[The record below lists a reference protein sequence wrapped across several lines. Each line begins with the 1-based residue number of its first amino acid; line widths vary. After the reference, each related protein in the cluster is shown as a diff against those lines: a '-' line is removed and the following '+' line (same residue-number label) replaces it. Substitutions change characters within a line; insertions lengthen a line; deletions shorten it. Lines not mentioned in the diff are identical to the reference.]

1 MTDTAA
7 NEIAPHLP
15 LLFENEANG
24 ILQDPIGA
32 GSCCMFVTWVWL
44 SPALALLLCWRAYLL
59 WSRLELPVPALVT
72 TTFSSAE
79 KGLAQAAKPICQ
91 RYRLWQIGLV
101 CFQVKLN
108 AKAMMV
114 GSISGK
120 SPTVTSMTGSN
131 TTRVSPPSRSASHA

>member
-1 MTDTAA
+1 MTDTAV

-32 GSCCMFVTWVWL
+32 GIVLYICHMGLALTGTGFYSFAGALIFFGPGWNFLYLPLLQQHSVLLKRSGSGCETDL
-44 SPALALLLCWRAYLL
+44 PAISALADRFGLL
-59 WSRLELPVPALVT
+59 P
-72 TTFSSAE
+72 
-79 KGLAQAAKPICQ
+79 
-91 RYRLWQIGLV
+91 
-101 CFQVKLN
+101 VKLN